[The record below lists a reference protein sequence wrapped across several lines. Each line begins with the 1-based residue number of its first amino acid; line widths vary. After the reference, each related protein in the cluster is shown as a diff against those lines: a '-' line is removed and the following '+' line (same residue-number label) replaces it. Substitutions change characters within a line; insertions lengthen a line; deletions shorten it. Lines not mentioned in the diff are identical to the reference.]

1 VTLRQQIRGDNENAV
16 AMPRFE
22 VALIGRGCALI
33 FGRSQSLLALI
44 YSERRKLMK
53 LQIIAGVFA
62 CACVA
67 ADLPEPKFRAVTI
80 DDKIQIGYGVTTADV
95 DGDGKLDIV
104 LADKT
109 QFVWYRNPGWEK
121 FILAENL
128 TKQDNVCIAARD
140 IDGDGKA
147 EIAAGAGWNPSD
159 TLTSGAVFY
168 LNPPTD
174 RTQKWE
180 AIPLPHVPTI
190 HRMRWV
196 ESPKGGFELLSVP
209 LHGYGNKTTGEG
221 EGVNIMTY
229 RKPADPHQPWETN
242 TLVKQWHKTHNFDP
256 DGSFIWFGTKEGL
269 FQVARSVSD
278 NAISQIGSNDVG
290 GVGEVR
296 AGKIG
301 GQRAFFAAV
310 EPMHGTNV
318 ALFTPPPGGAGS
330 KAPHQRR
337 VLDSSLIDGHAL
349 ACGDLLGLGR
359 DQIVAGWRAMGARNA
374 KVGIKLY
381 TPLANDLKEWR
392 TTLVDDNGMACE
404 DLCLADLNG
413 DGKLDIIA
421 AGRATK
427 NVKIYFNE
435 R

>member
-1 VTLRQQIRGDNENAV
+1 MSFV
-16 AMPRFE
+16 ATAF
-22 VALIGRGCALI
+22 
-33 FGRSQSLLALI
+33 S
-44 YSERRKLMK
+44 
-53 LQIIAGVFA
+53 
-62 CACVA
+62 

-95 DGDGKLDIV
+95 DGDGKVDIV
-104 LADKT
+104 LADAK
-109 QFVWYRNPGWEK
+109 QFVWYKNPSWEK
-121 FILAENL
+121 FVLAENL

-147 EIAAGAGWNPSD
+147 EIAVGAGWNPND

-168 LNPPTD
+168 LHPPKD

-180 AIPLPHVPTI
+180 AIALPHVPTI

-209 LHGYGNKTTGEG
+209 LHGYGNKTSGEG
-221 EGVNIMTY
+221 EGVPIMTY

-242 TLVKQWHKTHNFDP
+242 VLARDWHKTHNFDP
-256 DGSFIWFGTKEGL
+256 DGLSVWVAAKEGIFEL
-269 FQVARSVSD
+269 KWLKYAVRSENGTTYGWD
-278 NAISQIGSNDVG
+278 IFRGKIGTNTVG
-290 GVGEVR
+290 GMGEVR
-296 AGKIG
+296 VGHSTPTNK
-301 GQRAFFAAV
+301 FLAAI

-318 ALFTPPPGGAGS
+318 ALFTPPP
-330 KAPHQRR
+330 PTLPTTWERR

-349 ACGDLLGLGR
+349 ACGDLLGIGR
-359 DQIVAGWRAMGARNA
+359 DQIVAGWRAMGSKA

-381 TPLANDLKEWR
+381 TPLADDLKEWR
-392 TTLVDDNGMACE
+392 TSLIDDNGMACE

-435 R
+435 TAR

>member
-1 VTLRQQIRGDNENAV
+1 MKTSFIAAV
-16 AMPRFE
+16 
-22 VALIGRGCALI
+22 V
-33 FGRSQSLLALI
+33 SSLSLA
-44 YSERRKLMK
+44 
-53 LQIIAGVFA
+53 A
-62 CACVA
+62 VA
-67 ADLPEPKFRAVTI
+67 ADLPEPKFRTVTI

-104 LADKT
+104 LADAK
-109 QFVWYRNPGWEK
+109 QFVWYRNPTWEK
-121 FILAENL
+121 FVLAENL

-140 IDGDGKA
+140 IDGDGRA
-147 EIAAGAGWNPSD
+147 EIAVGAGWNPND
-159 TLTSGAVFY
+159 TTNSGAVFY
-168 LNPPTD
+168 LNPPKD
-174 RTQKWE
+174 RTQKWD

-190 HRMRWV
+190 HRMRWI
-196 ESPKGGFELLSVP
+196 ESPRGGFELLSVP
-209 LHGYGNKTTGEG
+209 LHGYANKTSGEG
-221 EGVNIMTY
+221 EGVPIMTY

-242 TLVKQWHKTHNFDP
+242 TISKRFHKTHNFHAS
-256 DGSFIWFGTKEGL
+256 GSFLWVAAKEGIFEIQPAPERGVL
-269 FQVARSVSD
+269 IA
-278 NAISQIGSNDVG
+278 SNSVG
-290 GVGEVR
+290 GMGEVR
-296 AGKIG
+296 VGNSGKEN
-301 GQRAFFAAV
+301 QFFAAV

-318 ALFTPPPGGAGS
+318 AIFT
-330 KAPHQRR
+330 APVVKHLGTPWDRH

-435 R
+435 SERRP